1 MVYKQISPPVPESD
15 SGREKKN
22 NNRRFSP
29 LSALK
34 IPRIWSGRGEK
45 NQNLKLLFIQTP
57 RCLVSVSV
65 AVRCS
70 VCLCDQQR
78 KAGAG
83 VSGSELVNTCTDSDS
98 VIIVSELL
106 LFCTF
111 KQFVDL
117 IINAKFHWFLNFRTY
132 SQTFIWW
139 TNKKLIHLW
148 VKECLT
154 GIDHREFVMRF
165 VFSKSSN
172 VVYN

>member
-1 MVYKQISPPVPESD
+1 MVWK
-15 SGREKKN
+15 RRKKSK
-22 NNRRFSP
+22 FKTP
-29 LSALK
+29 LHT
-34 IPRIWSGRGEK
+34 
-45 NQNLKLLFIQTP
+45 TP

-78 KAGAG
+78 KARAG
-83 VSGSELVNTCTDSDS
+83 VNGSELVNTCTDSDI